1 MRLFEGFGLISLS
14 MKPLYLFISIT
25 VFASF
30 AFPEDWPGFG
40 GINGDFKSLEKDINT
55 NWDKKEPLQ
64 MWTAKVGLG
73 FSSIIEAEGFAFTQG
88 YSNGK
93 NTLYCLQANDGKIIW
108 KVDFP
113 CPKSDNYF
121 KGGSR
126 TTPLFYNGNLY
137 LCTHV
142 GDLYCLSSESGDVK
156 WSFNLEKDFKGKRPT
171 WGYAASP
178 VIFANKLFLV
188 TGAENASLISLNP
201 ETGEVIWKKGN
212 YEAAY
217 ASPVFNESAEE
228 ILVFHESG
236 LSIHNIGDGEE
247 KSFYQH
253 KTRYGINA
261 AQPLK
266 LDKKILVSSAYGKGS
281 AFIDFSGKTPSALWK
296 TDKVA
301 SQMAS
306 AIYNEG
312 FIYGIHGQAGT
323 RSNFSTIFCLNADN
337 GKIFWEHKGY
347 GLSSII
353 LVGKTLVVL
362 SEKGELALIEANPNK
377 FTELANFQVLS
388 GKDNWIPPTYANGRL
403 HCRSSDGDW
412 VCLKLN
418 KSL

>member
-1 MRLFEGFGLISLS
+1 MKKLSYFTILFS
-14 MKPLYLFISIT
+14 
-25 VFASF
+25 FASLVHS
-30 AFPEDWPGFG
+30 EDWPCFG
-40 GINGDFKSLEKDINT
+40 GLSGDFKCSETDIIT
-55 NWDKKEPLQ
+55 NWDQEEPEQ
-64 MWTAKVGLG
+64 IWSVEVGLG
-73 FSSIIEAEGFAFTQG
+73 FSSVIEAEGLAFTQG
-88 YSNGK
+88 YSSGK
-93 NTLYCLQANDGKIIW
+93 NTLFCVQADDGNIIW
-108 KVDFP
+108 KADFP
-113 CPKSDNYF
+113 CSKSDNYF

-126 TTPLFYNGNLY
+126 STPLYHKGNLY

-142 GDLYCLSSESGDVK
+142 GDIYCLNAKNGDVK

-178 VIFANKLFLV
+178 VIFGNKLFIV
-188 TGAENASLISLNP
+188 TGAKNASLISLKP

-217 ASPVFNESAEE
+217 ATPVFNESAKE
-228 ILVFHESG
+228 ILVFHEAG
-236 LSIHNIGDGEE
+236 LSVHNIGDGEE

-266 LDKKILVSSAYGKGS
+266 VGQKILLSSAYGKGS
-281 AFIDFSGKTPSALWK
+281 AFIEFSGKTPSALWK
-296 TDKVA
+296 TDKIA

-306 AIYNEG
+306 TIHNDG

-323 RSNFSTIFCLNADN
+323 RSNFSTIFCLNVET
-337 GKIFWEHKGY
+337 GKTFWEHKGY

-362 SEKGELALIEANPNK
+362 SEKGELALIEANPTK
-377 FTELANFQVLS
+377 FTEHANFQVLS

-403 HCRSSDGDW
+403 YCRSSDGDLK
-412 VCLKLN
+412 CLRMAN
-418 KSL
+418 

>member
-1 MRLFEGFGLISLS
+1 MKKLCYFTILFS
-14 MKPLYLFISIT
+14 
-25 VFASF
+25 FASLVHSK
-30 AFPEDWPGFG
+30 DWPCFG
-40 GINGDFKSLEKDINT
+40 GLNGDFKCSETDIIT
-55 NWDKKEPLQ
+55 NWDQEEPEQ
-64 MWTAKVGLG
+64 IWSVEVGLG
-73 FSSIIEAEGFAFTQG
+73 FSSVIEAEGLAFTQG
-88 YSNGK
+88 YSSGK
-93 NTLYCLQANDGKIIW
+93 NTLFCVQADDGNIIW
-108 KVDFP
+108 KADFP
-113 CPKSDNYF
+113 CSKSDNYF

-126 TTPLFYNGNLY
+126 STPLYHKGNLY

-142 GDLYCLSSESGDVK
+142 GDIYCLNAKNGDVK

-178 VIFANKLFLV
+178 VIFGNKLFFV
-188 TGAENASLISLNP
+188 TGAKNASLISLKP

-217 ASPVFNESAEE
+217 ATPVFNESAKE
-228 ILVFHESG
+228 ILVFHEAG
-236 LSIHNIGDGEE
+236 LSVHNIGDGEE

-266 LDKKILVSSAYGKGS
+266 VGQKILLSSAYGKGS
-281 AFIDFSGKTPSALWK
+281 AFIEFSGKTPSALWK
-296 TDKVA
+296 TDKIA

-306 AIYNEG
+306 TIHNDG

-323 RSNFSTIFCLNADN
+323 RSNFSTIFCLNVET
-337 GKIFWEHKGY
+337 GKTFWEHKGY

-362 SEKGELALIEANPNK
+362 SEKGELALIEANPTK
-377 FTELANFQVLS
+377 FTEHANFQVLS

-403 HCRSSDGDW
+403 YCRSSDGDLI
-412 VCLKLN
+412 CLRMAK
-418 KSL
+418 

>member
-1 MRLFEGFGLISLS
+1 
-14 MKPLYLFISIT
+14 MKKLNLLLTLAFLTT
-25 VFASF
+25 V
-30 AFPEDWPGFG
+30 AFSEDWPGFG
-40 GINGDFKSLEKDINT
+40 GLNGDFKSLETGLITSWDNNEPQELWSIDI
-55 NWDKKEPLQ
+55 
-64 MWTAKVGLG
+64 GLG
-73 FSSIIEAEGFAFTQG
+73 FSSIIEFEGFAYTQG
-88 YSNGK
+88 YSKGK
-93 NTLYCLQANDGKIIW
+93 NTIYCLQAETGKIVW
-108 KVDFP
+108 KSDFP
-113 CPKSDNYF
+113 CSKSDDYF

-126 TTPLFYNGNLY
+126 STPLARNGNLY

-142 GDLYCLSSESGDVK
+142 GDFYCLNAKTGSVK
-156 WSFNLEKDFKGKRPT
+156 WSLNLVKDFEGRRPT

-178 VIFANKLFLV
+178 VIFQDRLLLV
-188 TGAENASLISLNP
+188 TGAKNESLVSLDP
-201 ETGEVIWKKGN
+201 ETGEVLWKRGN

-217 ASPVFNESAEE
+217 ATPVFNESAKE
-228 ILVFHESG
+228 ILVFHEAG
-236 LSIHNIGDGEE
+236 LSVHNIGDGEE

-266 LDKKILVSSAYGKGS
+266 IGQKILLSSAYGKGS
-281 AFIDFSGKTPSALWK
+281 AFIEFSGKTPSALWK
-296 TDKVA
+296 TDKIA

-306 AIYNEG
+306 AIHDNG

-323 RSNFSTIFCLNADN
+323 RSNFSTIFCLNVET

-362 SEKGELALIEANPNK
+362 SEKGELALIEANPTK
-377 FTELANFQVLS
+377 FTEHAVFQVLS

>member
-1 MRLFEGFGLISLS
+1 MKKLCYFTILFSFV
-14 MKPLYLFISIT
+14 PLVHS
-25 VFASF
+25 
-30 AFPEDWPGFG
+30 EDWPCFG
-40 GINGDFKSLEKDINT
+40 GLNGDFKCSETDIIT
-55 NWDKKEPLQ
+55 SWDQEEPQ
-64 MWTAKVGLG
+64 QIWSVEVGLG
-73 FSSIIEAEGFAFTQG
+73 FSSVIEAEGFAFTQG

-93 NTLYCLQANDGKIIW
+93 NTLFCVQADDGNIIW

-113 CPKSDNYF
+113 CSKSDNYF

-126 TTPLFYNGNLY
+126 STPLYHKGNLY
-137 LCTHV
+137 LCTHA
-142 GDLYCLSSESGDVK
+142 GDIYCLNSKNGDVK
-156 WSFNLEKDFKGKRPT
+156 WSFNLEKDFNGKRPT

-178 VIFANKLFLV
+178 VIFGNKLFIV
-188 TGAENASLISLNP
+188 TGAKNASLISLKP

-217 ASPVFNESAEE
+217 ATPVFNESAKE
-228 ILVFHESG
+228 ILVFHEAG
-236 LSIHNIGDGEE
+236 LSVHNIGDGEE

-266 LDKKILVSSAYGKGS
+266 VGQKILLSSAYGKGS
-281 AFIDFSGKTPSALWK
+281 AFIEFSGKTPSALWK
-296 TDKVA
+296 TDKIA

-306 AIYNEG
+306 TIHNDG

-323 RSNFSTIFCLNADN
+323 RSNFSTIFCLNVET
-337 GKIFWEHKGY
+337 GKTFWEHKGY

-362 SEKGELALIEANPNK
+362 SEKGELVLIEANPTK
-377 FTELANFQVLS
+377 FTEHANFQVLS

-403 HCRSSDGDW
+403 YCRSSDGDLI
-412 VCLKLN
+412 CLRMAK
-418 KSL
+418 